1 MSDNKTRVLGPK
13 ESKLYAQISD
23 VIMGDNNL
31 NLSDMKKASKIMG
44 IVSNHLG
51 DNFHSVEELHVH

>member
-13 ESKLYAQISD
+13 GSKLYAQISD
-23 VIMGDNNL
+23 VIVGDKIN